1 MKYFGLLF
9 WLLIGATTTVFA
21 QEKFISHKIS
31 QGETISTIA
40 EKYHVSQKVIF
51 DLNPNAS
58 GILKLNSVLKIP
70 NKNFKKEVAQK
81 ELTKKELTKKELAKK
96 ELVAKT
102 QGTKEIEYEVLPKE
116 TLFGIAKKYNLSVD
130 EIKKSNPSID
140 KLGLQIGK
148 KIKLIVSEN
157 FQLKEEKVV
166 VVENESLKKTEIAET
181 TTPINEFL
189 TTTSNEGQQT
199 HQVVASETK
208 YGIAKRYG
216 ITIAELE
223 KWNPNIVAKGLEVGQ
238 QLNVP
243 LQNKTVEMAN
253 TVVVSSATEIKTDV
267 NAALVKEEIVK
278 ETVDPIATTS
288 SLQTAIVHEV
298 LPKETK
304 FGIAKKYGITIAEL
318 EQLNPSLHKKL
329 RVGSVLKIK
338 EGNPVVDVEDT
349 VVANESSESKKTTF
363 DDAHAN
369 HTFFGNY
376 TVADNLI
383 ANASDNL
390 GIRYRSGGTTK
401 AGFDCSGFVCYAFNA
416 MDIKLPRSSGEMAN
430 VGLKINAQ
438 EAQKGDLIFFK
449 TRGSRRINHVGVV
462 VEVQGDEIKFIH
474 SSTSSGVVISSTKEG
489 YYHKNF
495 VQVNRVLK

>member
-9 WLLIGATTTVFA
+9 WLLIGATTSVFA
-21 QEKFISHKIS
+21 QQKFISHKIS

-51 DLNPNAS
+51 DLNPKAS

-70 NKNFKKEVAQK
+70 NKNYKKEV
-81 ELTKKELTKKELAKK
+81 TKKELSEKKKNTK
-96 ELVAKT
+96 T
-102 QGTKEIEYEVLPKE
+102 IEYVVLPKE
-116 TLFGIAKKYNLSVD
+116 TLFGIAKKFQLSID
-130 EIKKSNPSID
+130 DIKKSNPLIEQQ
-140 KLGLQIGK
+140 GLQIGK
-148 KIKLIVSEN
+148 KITLLVPEN
-157 FQLKEEKVV
+157 FELKEEKIATLNQDSSPK
-166 VVENESLKKTEIAET
+166 VENMET
-181 TTPINEFL
+181 TTPIQEFV
-189 TTTSNEGQQT
+189 TTTSIEEQHT
-199 HQVVASETK
+199 HQVQTSETK

-223 KWNPNIVAKGLEVGQ
+223 KRNPAIVAKSLEVGQ

-243 LQNKTVEMAN
+243 MQNKTDESLN
-253 TVVVSSATEIKTDV
+253 TVVISNAIESKSDV
-267 NAALVKEEIVK
+267 KAALVKEAIGN
-278 ETVDPIATTS
+278 ETLPTATPS
-288 SLQTAIVHEV
+288 SIPTTAIVHEV

-304 FGIAKKYGITIAEL
+304 FGIAKKYGLTIAEL
-318 EQLNPSLHKKL
+318 EQLNPTLHKNL
-329 RVGSVLKIK
+329 RVGVVLKIK
-338 EGNPVVDVEDT
+338 EGNPTAGNTVTSDVV
-349 VVANESSESKKTTF
+349 SESKTTPLEET
-363 DDAHAN
+363 ASNA
-369 HTFFGNY
+369 TFFGNY
-376 TVADNLI
+376 SVADNLI

-390 GIRYRSGGTTK
+390 GVRYRSGGTTK

-430 VGLKINAQ
+430 VGLKIKAA

-489 YYHKNF
+489 YYSKNF